1 MGKIIVVG
9 GGAAG
14 MMAAVT
20 AARNGHKVML
30 LEKNEKLGKKLFIT
44 GKGRC
49 NFTNA
54 GDYDDL
60 MKSVVT
66 NSKFLYSAFSKFS
79 NYDTMSFFDE
89 LGLTFKVERG
99 NRVFPTSDHSSDVI
113 HVLTRELQKLEVD
126 ILLHCKVINVI
137 AQDNQF
143 QYVEYQ
149 DSSGKK
155 VKLYGDKV
163 VLATG
168 GKSYQSTGS
177 SGDGYRFARN
187 LGHTVTPL
195 IPVLV
200 PFTIAEEWEK
210 QLQGLSLKNITA
222 YFFDDK
228 ELIYSGFGELLFTHF
243 GVSGPI
249 ILSAS
254 SYISAAVRK
263 SNLKMVIDL
272 KPVLS
277 FEKLDER
284 VLRDFDEEKN
294 KSFKNAL
301 DRLLPKKL
309 IPVIVELSGINPEKK
324 VHAINREERL
334 GLVKLIKNL
343 AMTITGTRGFEEAII
358 TQGGVAVKEINP
370 ATMESKV
377 VKGVYFAGE
386 LIDVDALTG
395 GYNLQIAWSTA
406 YAAASNL

>member
-1 MGKIIVVG
+1 M
-9 GGAAG
+9 
-14 MMAAVT
+14 
-20 AARNGHKVML
+20 
-30 LEKNEKLGKKLFIT
+30 
-44 GKGRC
+44 
-49 NFTNA
+49 
-54 GDYDDL
+54 
-60 MKSVVT
+60 
-66 NSKFLYSAFSKFS
+66 
-79 NYDTMSFFDE
+79 
-89 LGLTFKVERG
+89 
-99 NRVFPTSDHSSDVI
+99 P
-113 HVLTRELQKLEVD
+113 
-126 ILLHCKVINVI
+126 
-137 AQDNQF
+137 
-143 QYVEYQ
+143 
-149 DSSGKK
+149 
-155 VKLYGDKV
+155 
-163 VLATG
+163 
-168 GKSYQSTGS
+168 
-177 SGDGYRFARN
+177 
-187 LGHTVTPL
+187 
-195 IPVLV
+195 
-200 PFTIAEEWEK
+200 EEWEK

-254 SYISAAVRK
+254 SYISAAARK

-309 IPVIVELSGINPEKK
+309 IPVIVELSGINPDKK

-343 AMTITGTRGFEEAII
+343 TMTITGTRGFEEAII

>member
-1 MGKIIVVG
+1 MC
-9 GGAAG
+9 
-14 MMAAVT
+14 
-20 AARNGHKVML
+20 R
-30 LEKNEKLGKKLFIT
+30 
-44 GKGRC
+44 
-49 NFTNA
+49 
-54 GDYDDL
+54 Y
-60 MKSVVT
+60 
-66 NSKFLYSAFSKFS
+66 YSQTPSKFS

-126 ILLHCKVINVI
+126 ILLHCKVVNVI

-222 YFFDDK
+222 YVFGDK

-254 SYISAAVRK
+254 SYISAAARK

-309 IPVIVELSGINPEKK
+309 IPVIVELSGINPDKK

-343 AMTITGTRGFEEAII
+343 TMTITGTRGFEEAII